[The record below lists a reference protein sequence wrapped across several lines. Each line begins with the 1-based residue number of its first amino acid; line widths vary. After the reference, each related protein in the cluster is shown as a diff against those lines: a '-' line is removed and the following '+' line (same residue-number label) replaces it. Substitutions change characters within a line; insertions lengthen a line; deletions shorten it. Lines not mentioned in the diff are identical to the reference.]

1 MRRLMRAEASTL
13 AKELAKHQDTLKKRL
28 QKLEKRLQKDSDNV
42 LLSELGTIRDELSS
56 VRRGLARLSL
66 SEQSTLKLKNEW
78 HDWTRHEEVSE
89 GIDHLLREER
99 LEMLAS
105 ELRLRGCDVPE
116 SRATR
121 ARETASLEIETEP
134 VAQIVPETSME
145 DALFETVI
153 EADEETDATVDWTA
167 VGEYWDRLIAGCHPG
182 HTDAVQLV
190 RLLKGFRDVQGERK
204 RADRRQ
210 GVRRYRLM
218 AFETWS

>member
-13 AKELAKHQDTLKKRL
+13 AKELTKHQDALKKRL
-28 QKLEKRLQKDSDNV
+28 QKLEKRMQKDSDNV

-56 VRRGLARLSL
+56 VRRGLARVSL

-78 HDWTRHEEVSE
+78 HDWMRHEEASE

-99 LEMLAS
+99 LEMVAS

-116 SRATR
+116 PRATH
-121 ARETASLEIETEP
+121 ASETAPLEIETESA
-134 VAQIVPETSME
+134 AQIVPEAPME
-145 DALFETVI
+145 DVLFEAVI
-153 EADEETDATVDWTA
+153 ESDEETEEMVDWTT
-167 VGEYWDRLIAGCHPG
+167 VGEYWDQLIAGCHPG
-182 HTDAVQLV
+182 HTDVLQLA

-210 GVRRYRLM
+210 GVRRYRLT
-218 AFETWS
+218 AFETWT